1 MTTSHS
7 LPVVAPLEQTLRA
20 ELQRIIDLKTKPP
33 GSLGQLEA
41 LARQMGMICLLYT
54 SPSPRD

>member
-7 LPVVAPLEQTLRA
+7 LPVVEPLDQTLRA

-41 LARQMGMICLLYT
+41 
-54 SPSPRD
+54 